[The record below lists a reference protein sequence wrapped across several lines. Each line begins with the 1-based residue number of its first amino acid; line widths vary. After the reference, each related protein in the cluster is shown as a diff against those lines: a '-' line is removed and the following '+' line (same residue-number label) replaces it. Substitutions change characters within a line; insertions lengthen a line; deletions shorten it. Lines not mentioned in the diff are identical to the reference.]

1 MSNFLAIA
9 TVTAALNVALSEAL
23 AVMNLGSA
31 KVTTA
36 RPDTNGNMPA
46 TGVNIFLYQ
55 VMPNAA
61 FRNFDLPTRRSSGEF
76 LQRPQAALEL
86 NYLLSFYGDET
97 KLEPQRVL
105 GGVVRTLHAQPIL
118 TRDLIRATI
127 AKSDFD
133 FLVDSDLADAIEL
146 VKFTPLPLSLEDLSK
161 LWSVYFQTP
170 YSLSVAYQA
179 TMVLI
184 ESEVSTQQALPVKAR
199 NIYVAPMRQPFI
211 EAVRSEDGADRPIVS
226 TSRISVTGQRLLGE
240 KTEVTIG
247 GIDATANIQTS
258 SDTEIILTLP
268 ATVKAGVQGLQVI
281 QPAMMG
287 TPLAEHVGVQSNL
300 AAFVLHPTIKP
311 KADNSPDIT
320 VGATDVTVKLTPPVT
335 KKQRASLLLNEL
347 NPPDTRLSRAYS
359 FDSAAH
365 NAPADPDETD
375 TLVFPI
381 SGVASG
387 DYLVR
392 VQVDG
397 ADSPLEQGPDKN
409 NPVYVGPKV
418 TIP

>member
-1 MSNFLAIA
+1 MSNFLAVA

-23 AVMNLGSA
+23 AVMDLGSA
-31 KVTTA
+31 KVSTA
-36 RPDTNGNMPA
+36 RPDSNGTMPA

-61 FRNFDLPTRRSSGEF
+61 YRNFDLPTRRSGGE
-76 LQRPQAALEL
+76 LIQRPQAALEL

-105 GGVVRTLHAQPIL
+105 GGVVRALHAQPIL

-127 AKSDFD
+127 AKSEFD

-184 ESEVSTQQALPVKAR
+184 ESELATQQALPVRER
-199 NIYVAPMRQPFI
+199 NIYVNPMRRPLI
-211 EAVRSEDGADRPIVS
+211 EAVRSADGAPIVS
-226 TSRISVTGQRLLGE
+226 TSTIRVMGQRLLGE
-240 KTEVTIG
+240 MTKVTIS
-247 GIDATANIQTS
+247 GIDASANIQTS
-258 SDTEIILTLP
+258 GDTEITLTLP
-268 ATVKAGVQGLQVI
+268 ATVKAGVQGVQVI
-281 QPAMMG
+281 QPAMIG
-287 TPLAEHVGVQSNL
+287 SPETEHAGVQSSL
-300 AAFVLHPTIKP
+300 AAFVLCPQINVKP
-311 KADNSPDIT
+311 DNSPDIT
-320 VGATDVTVKLTPPVT
+320 VSASEVTVKVTPAVAKT
-335 KKQRASLLLNEL
+335 QSANLLLNEL
-347 NPPDTRLSRAYS
+347 NAPNTRAPRFYS
-359 FDSAAH
+359 LEWENAA
-365 NAPADPDETD
+365 PGDETD

-381 SGVASG
+381 TAVTAGV
-387 DYLVR
+387 YLVR

-397 ADSPLEQGPDKN
+397 ADSPLKITDKN
-409 NPVYVGPKV
+409 NPVYTDPKV
-418 TIP
+418 TIL